1 LGVGAQWSINSA
13 NQLVRNGGNLPNGH
27 VVTIVYDEQFPITVE
42 STDSAHATNPVEVL
56 IERADIFDKAEAQA
70 VADAE
75 LSARLSLLTQAT
87 VRYTTHTDGLKVGMT
102 QHVESSAR
110 DIDDDIVIT
119 EMRITDLPDGSG
131 LAYAVTGVTGSFIQ
145 TWRQK
150 ERARGSGSR
159 TSGLSLLVPI
169 SGGPAQNAEYQD
181 VPFDASNFVAGS
193 SGIPTDTTWTV
204 QSSNQVAFRF
214 AII

>member
-1 LGVGAQWSINSA
+1 GDSDGNVVGDIVVEPNRVAGYANKVVLRAGDARVVEKTDSFTGDGSTDRWDLTYKVVSDRGYVTANGVFQTLGVGAQWSINSA

-27 VVTIVYDEQFPITVE
+27 VVTIVYDAQFPITVE
-42 STDSAHATNPVEVL
+42 ATDSAHATNPVEVL

-119 EMRITDLPDGSG
+119 E
-131 LAYAVTGVTGSFIQ
+131 
-145 TWRQK
+145 
-150 ERARGSGSR
+150 
-159 TSGLSLLVPI
+159 
-169 SGGPAQNAEYQD
+169 
-181 VPFDASNFVAGS
+181 
-193 SGIPTDTTWTV
+193 
-204 QSSNQVAFRF
+204 
-214 AII
+214 